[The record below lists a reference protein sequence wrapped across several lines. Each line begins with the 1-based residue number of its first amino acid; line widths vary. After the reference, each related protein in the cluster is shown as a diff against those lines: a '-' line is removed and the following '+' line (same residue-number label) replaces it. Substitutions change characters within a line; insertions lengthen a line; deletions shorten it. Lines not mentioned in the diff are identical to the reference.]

1 MKLTIT
7 TALLLAFSLWA
18 GAQDKGD
25 LAACLRAVLE
35 TPEVNAPLKTGWAGQ
50 EQIYLRHSSH
60 TAANPPLFTRLF
72 EQLQAEDLEGLT
84 YKFSLVEPGEAA
96 YLPSESRDSGII
108 EVGGGFRGGR
118 MVLTLFAWHPNDVRQ
133 QLNRSFILEQRNEQ
147 WELAQ

>member
-7 TALLLAFSLWA
+7 TVFLLAFSLYA
-18 GAQDKGD
+18 GAQNKED
-25 LAACLRAVLE
+25 LASCLRAVLE
-35 TPEVNAPLKTGWAGQ
+35 TPEVGAPLKTGWAGH

-108 EVGGGFRGGR
+108 EVGGGFRGDR
-118 MVLTLFAWHPNDVRQ
+118 MVLTLFAWYPNDARQ

-147 WELAQ
+147 WKLAQ